1 MSNDLATRF
10 CDRPW
15 TFLEIQEKSLYNCCP
30 RWVNLN
36 EIGDITPELDFA
48 KEWNS
53 DRSKAFR
60 RTILDGS
67 FSMCNKEECP
77 MIQNKTLPKRTDILN
92 GKHGERLKQIVQWDL
107 EISDLPATINLC
119 YDRSC
124 NLECPSC
131 RSKKIFYNDRVS
143 NLTTVNKKDTIK
155 FYSNRS
161 DFSVPRQK
169 PRQKNFPERYKQVL
183 KINDK
188 LLQMI
193 HSKPHDVN
201 LIITGS
207 GDPFGAPSFFQL
219 MKKIKPHLNPKIT
232 LALQTNG
239 VLWDEK
245 RWAKL
250 KNIHTLN
257 ISAIISLDAGIK
269 EHYDKVRVGGDWN
282 RLMKNLTFIKSLNL
296 PWVRLDMCVQKNN
309 YQSIPEF
316 IEIAKQ
322 HNFDS
327 YTSRI
332 FNWGTF
338 TEGKFDEHNIFD
350 KKHPEHKEMMEI
362 INRDYQ
368 YDKHDWGNLT
378 DFIK

>member
-1 MSNDLATRF
+1 MSDDLATRF

-15 TFLEIQEKSLYNCCP
+15 TFLEVQEKALYNCCP

-36 EIGDITPELDFA
+36 KIGDITPELDFA

-53 DRSKAFR
+53 ERSKAFR

-67 FSMCNKEECP
+67 FSMCSKGECP
-77 MIQNKTLPKRTDILN
+77 MIQNQSLPKRTDILN
-92 GKHGERLKQIVQWDL
+92 GKHGEKLKQIVQWDL
-107 EISDLPATINLC
+107 EVSDLPATINLC

-131 RSKKIFYNDRVS
+131 RKKKIFYNE
-143 NLTTVNKKDTIK
+143 
-155 FYSNRS
+155 
-161 DFSVPRQK
+161 
-169 PRQKNFPERYKQVL
+169 KNFPHQYKQAL

-193 HSKPHDVN
+193 HSKPHDVS
-201 LIITGS
+201 LTITGS
-207 GDPFGAPSFFQL
+207 GDPFGSPSFFQL